1 MAVEKLSVSFPNELA
16 AAVRELAD
24 DNDESVSAFLVAAA
38 KQRVRDLLLQRYIED
53 VAAEHGWDLE
63 ELADEG
69 DRILAEAANHDAA
82 NTGHAA

>member
-1 MAVEKLSVSFPNELA
+1 MAVEKLSISFPNDLA

-38 KQRVRDLLLQRYIED
+38 KQRVRDLLLRRYLED
-53 VAAEHGWDLE
+53 VAAEHGWDLD

-69 DRILAEAANHDAA
+69 DRILAEGLPQESGHA
-82 NTGHAA
+82 GHAA